1 MYPILSTFGYA
12 LKTAALEATALIGI
26 GICGLAAARLWH
38 TFKPHRARP
47 AGPIL
52 CCSPGSR
59 RAPRRAKKQVRLDM
73 EKNTTHT
80 YTPVVANFVAFHWH
94 KNWID
99 IDHEPD
105 PAGYNTLHCER
116 I

>member
-1 MYPILSTFGYA
+1 MYSILSTFGYA
-12 LKTAALEATALIGI
+12 LKTAALEAAALVGI

-38 TFKPHRARP
+38 TFKPRRARP
-47 AGPIL
+47 TGSIL
-52 CCSPGSR
+52 CSPRSR
-59 RAPRRAKKQVRLDM
+59 RAPGKAKKQVRLDM
-73 EKNTTHT
+73 EKTTTHT
-80 YTPVVANFVAFHWH
+80 YTPVVAKFVAFHWH
-94 KNWID
+94 KNWIY